1 MFSKEKEK
9 LKQQILLKGNIPKH
23 VAIIMDGNGR
33 WAKKRGLPRIA
44 GHKKGIDSVREI
56 VRLCSEL
63 GIEILTLYTFSMEN
77 WNRPKTEIS
86 ALMRLLLNTI
96 RKEIDELVKN
106 NVKVNTLGILS
117 DLPAGA
123 RKGMEEAMERTKNNT
138 GLILNLAL
146 SYSSRVEIVEM
157 IKRIAK
163 KVKNNEVGIND
174 INERFVSENLYTAG
188 LKDPD
193 LMIRTSGVFRVSN
206 FLLWQLAYT
215 EIYITDVLW
224 PDFRANE
231 FYKAILDYQ
240 NRERR
245 FGMVSEQIS
254 KISNIRNPVSF

>member
-23 VAIIMDGNGR
+23 IAIIMDGNGR

-56 VRLCSEL
+56 VRLCPEL

-86 ALMRLLLNTI
+86 ALMSLLLSTI

-123 RKGMEEAMERTKNNT
+123 REGMEEAMERTKNNT

-174 INERFVSENLYTAG
+174 INEIFVSENLYTAG

>member
-1 MFSKEKEK
+1 MSSKEKEK
-9 LKQQILLKGNIPKH
+9 LKQQILLKGNVPKH

-44 GHKKGIDSVREI
+44 GHKKGVDSVREI
-56 VRLCSEL
+56 VRLCPEL

-86 ALMRLLLNTI
+86 ALMSLLLNTI

-117 DLPAGA
+117 DLPANA
-123 RKGMEEAMERTKNNT
+123 RKGMEEAIERTKNNS

-146 SYSSRVEIVEM
+146 SYSSRVEIVDM
-157 IKRIAK
+157 VKRIAK
-163 KVKNNEVGIND
+163 KVKNNEVEVDD
-174 INERFVSENLYTAG
+174 INEMFVSENLHTAG

-193 LMIRTSGVFRVSN
+193 LLIRTSGVFRISN

-224 PDFRANE
+224 PDFRAKE
-231 FYKAILDYQ
+231 FYKAIIDYQ

-254 KISNIRNPVSF
+254 KNSNIENIVSF

>member
-1 MFSKEKEK
+1 MSSKNKEK

-23 VAIIMDGNGR
+23 IAIIMDGNGR

-56 VRLCSEL
+56 VRLCPEL

-96 RKEIDELVKN
+96 RKEIDELIKN

-117 DLPAGA
+117 DLPPEA
-123 RKGMEEAMERTKNNT
+123 RKAMEEAMERTKNNT

-174 INERFVSENLYTAG
+174 INESLVSENLYTAG

-224 PDFRANE
+224 PDFRADD
-231 FYKAILDYQ
+231 FYKAIIDYQ

-254 KISNIRNPVSF
+254 KISTFKNIVTF